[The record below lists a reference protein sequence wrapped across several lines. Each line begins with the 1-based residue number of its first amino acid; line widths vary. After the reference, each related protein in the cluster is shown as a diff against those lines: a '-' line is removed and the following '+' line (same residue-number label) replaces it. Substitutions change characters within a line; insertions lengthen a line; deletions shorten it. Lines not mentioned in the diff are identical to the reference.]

1 MELATVP
8 ATVVITDR
16 LGDEDNKSSLEQ
28 GLKQRIQAL
37 FPLSFFGT
45 DLQGWFHQPFIY
57 GFKQMIQSD
66 LADKKQVR
74 RQKMMTKNNV
84 REDSCAEKQ
93 ETVARNLSGGD
104 HKMRKI
110 IFLMVILVLVAAVA
124 VAVSVSQLEDE
135 LHDHSDEEHEHDH
148 SVEIEGKEMKSLT
161 IQEIADLW
169 EIDSE
174 NLLSKIIEE
183 FELEINYTV
192 DTVLDTMRVEYP
204 FSPAAI
210 KNIAEELKT
219 GDES

>member
-1 MELATVP
+1 
-8 ATVVITDR
+8 
-16 LGDEDNKSSLEQ
+16 
-28 GLKQRIQAL
+28 
-37 FPLSFFGT
+37 
-45 DLQGWFHQPFIY
+45 
-57 GFKQMIQSD
+57 
-66 LADKKQVR
+66 
-74 RQKMMTKNNV
+74 
-84 REDSCAEKQ
+84 
-93 ETVARNLSGGD
+93 
-104 HKMRKI
+104 MRKI
-110 IFLMVILVLVAAVA
+110 ILLTTILVLVAVAVVA
-124 VAVSVSQLEDE
+124 VAISVSQLEDE

-192 DTVLDTMRVEYP
+192 DTVLDTMRAEYP

-210 KNIAEELKT
+210 KDIAEELKT

>member
-1 MELATVP
+1 
-8 ATVVITDR
+8 
-16 LGDEDNKSSLEQ
+16 
-28 GLKQRIQAL
+28 
-37 FPLSFFGT
+37 
-45 DLQGWFHQPFIY
+45 
-57 GFKQMIQSD
+57 
-66 LADKKQVR
+66 
-74 RQKMMTKNNV
+74 
-84 REDSCAEKQ
+84 
-93 ETVARNLSGGD
+93 
-104 HKMRKI
+104 MRKI
-110 IFLMVILVLVAAVA
+110 ILLMTILVLVTVAVVA
-124 VAVSVSQLEDE
+124 VAISVSQLEDE

-192 DTVLDTMRVEYP
+192 DTVLDTMRAEYP

-210 KNIAEELKT
+210 KDIAEELKT